1 MTDDLKVS
9 ATKAGLNGKGLRIG
23 IVQSRFNPA
32 IGSALVSGCI
42 DELNRAAVASNDI
55 VLFTVPGALE
65 ISLVLSELSES
76 GKFDGLIAL
85 GCVIRGETYHF
96 EVVCNESARAI
107 TEIQQHYRVP
117 IANAILTTENE
128 EQASTRARVKGKES
142 AQVVLDIGLIN
153 ILDLVEDL
161 NEFKFEYGYLLHW
174 EYAILGI
181 FEHCLLG
188 YGLSMP

>member
-1 MTDDLKVS
+1 MADDLKVS

-76 GKFDGLIAL
+76 GSFDGLVAL

-107 TEIQQHYRVP
+107 TEIQQHYRIP

-128 EQASTRARVKGKES
+128 EQASSRARIKGKEA
-142 AQVVLDIGLIN
+142 AQVVLEMIQIMQRLQSIPN
-153 ILDLVEDL
+153 T
-161 NEFKFEYGYLLHW
+161 
-174 EYAILGI
+174 
-181 FEHCLLG
+181 
-188 YGLSMP
+188 LSA